1 MTPSLRRRHR
11 RWETGMRVDGIGG
24 VGKRR
29 GEESKR
35 KRSSGSI
42 VGPASRLGRKEA
54 KAVPETSWDCGE

>member
-1 MTPSLRRRHR
+1 LAALGRG
-11 RWETGMRVDGIGG
+11 EE
-24 VGKRR
+24 RR

-54 KAVPETSWDCGE
+54 RAVPETSWDCGE

>member
-1 MTPSLRRRHR
+1 
-11 RWETGMRVDGIGG
+11 MRVDGIGG

-54 KAVPETSWDCGE
+54 RAVPETSWDCGE